1 MIDIQKLE
9 SIADGQWGF
18 IFARLAPSL
27 SEAIE
32 CDAKKHCP
40 CPVHGGTDGFKFFK
54 DYESTGG
61 GVCNTCG
68 CKKSG
73 ISLLMWVNTWSF
85 KEALFA
91 VADMLG
97 IEDNGEYTAPSI
109 KPRIVEPK
117 KISAEQIKEDQRRT
131 DNIRRIWKEECINI
145 MDPKAEPLRL
155 YMVRRGLE
163 YDVLPQTTVKF
174 HPSLPY
180 YDGEGKVLGKYPA
193 MVAVVYDKD
202 GKACT
207 LHRTYLTQNGHK
219 APVPDAKKIMAYA
232 STKSMVGGAIW
243 LERLDS
249 KLSEKGNGKKLA
261 IAEGIETAIAVK
273 LGTSSQFPVW
283 SVISATMLE
292 KFVVP
297 EGVEEVLVFA
307 DKDRAVVKPGGETIY
322 PGQDAAKNLI
332 NRLRSEGITAKGYI
346 PTVDIPEEQ
355 KSVDWADMYKWYGKS
370 ALKTNGVKQHARKAA

>member
-9 SIADGQWGF
+9 SAASGQWGL

-73 ISLLMWVNTWSF
+73 ISLLMWVNSWSF
-85 KEALFA
+85 KESLFA
-91 VADMLG
+91 VADILG
-97 IEDNGEYTAPSI
+97 IEDDGNYTVPSI
-109 KPRIVEPK
+109 QPRQVEPK
-117 KISAEQIKEDQRRT
+117 KISAEQMKEDQRRT
-131 DNIRRIWKEECINI
+131 DNIRRIWKDECINI
-145 MDPKAEPLRL
+145 MEPEAEPLRL

-180 YDGEGKVLGKYPA
+180 YDGEGKMLGKYPA
-193 MVAVVYDKD
+193 MVAAVYDKH

-207 LHRTYLTQNGHK
+207 LHRTYLTKDGHK

-243 LERLDS
+243 LERLDGRPLDP
-249 KLSEKGNGKKLA
+249 KNGKVLA

-273 LGTSSQFPVW
+273 LGTSSKFPVW
-283 SVISATMLE
+283 SVVSAAMLE

-297 EGVEEVLVFA
+297 EGVEEVFIFA
-307 DKDRAVVKPGGETIY
+307 DKDRPSVKPDGKKSY
-322 PGQDAAKNLI
+322 PGQDAAINLI
-332 NRLRSEGITAKGYI
+332 TRLRSEGL
-346 PTVDIPEEQ
+346 TVKAYVPDMDIPNEQ
-355 KSVDWADMYKWYGKS
+355 KSLDWADMYKWYGQAAFQTK
-370 ALKTNGVKQHARKAA
+370 GVKHARQAA